1 MPLEKQKH
9 AERILYPP
17 EMEHGHPGG
26 SKQAA
31 EEYSGDSSSKSSTGS
46 SGSRGRNDSLLLRNG
61 RYRRVP
67 TEAPEMADE
76 GKNMDELLEPNQI
89 HETEARHWQPSSF
102 SETEVVTDS
111 ENVSESNTDGFSD
124 GNTDIPDFDILR
136 VRDSSSQQRLINK
149 DGATEKI
156 STVCNEIKQRFQPD
170 FTNTDDENVI

>member
-1 MPLEKQKH
+1 M
-9 AERILYPP
+9 
-17 EMEHGHPGG
+17 
-26 SKQAA
+26 
-31 EEYSGDSSSKSSTGS
+31 
-46 SGSRGRNDSLLLRNG
+46 
-61 RYRRVP
+61 
-67 TEAPEMADE
+67 
-76 GKNMDELLEPNQI
+76 
-89 HETEARHWQPSSF
+89 
-102 SETEVVTDS
+102 TDS

>member
-1 MPLEKQKH
+1 
-9 AERILYPP
+9 
-17 EMEHGHPGG
+17 
-26 SKQAA
+26 
-31 EEYSGDSSSKSSTGS
+31 
-46 SGSRGRNDSLLLRNG
+46 
-61 RYRRVP
+61 
-67 TEAPEMADE
+67 
-76 GKNMDELLEPNQI
+76 
-89 HETEARHWQPSSF
+89 
-102 SETEVVTDS
+102 VTDS